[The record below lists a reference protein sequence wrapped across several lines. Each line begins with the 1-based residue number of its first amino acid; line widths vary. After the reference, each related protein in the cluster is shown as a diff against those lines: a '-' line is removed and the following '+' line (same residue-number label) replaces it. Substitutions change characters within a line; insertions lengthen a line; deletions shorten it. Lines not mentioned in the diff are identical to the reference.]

1 MTEHSDAFLLARF
14 PVQKRPVHFWHY
26 IILTVLSVG
35 GEEFLCKF
43 ATQIYRNVMI
53 KNIVFDFGGVL
64 VQYDYMTFFM
74 RVMKSEDQVKKMLTQ
89 ALTQEV
95 SDEMDKADHSFRYYI
110 DRQEQRYPQY
120 KDVLEYFDSHF
131 VELITGETEG
141 MRELMLE
148 LKALGYRLLGL
159 SNWSEK
165 VDDVMAKFSIF
176 ELLEGWLISKDVHQL
191 KPHADIY
198 ESFCKKFDVKPAD
211 CLFLDDKPANIEGA
225 KKVGM
230 EGIVFKDVP
239 SLRAELERMGI
250 MNHHCE

>member
-1 MTEHSDAFLLARF
+1 
-14 PVQKRPVHFWHY
+14 
-26 IILTVLSVG
+26 
-35 GEEFLCKF
+35 
-43 ATQIYRNVMI
+43 MI

-95 SDEMDKADHSFRYYI
+95 SDEMDKADHPFRYYI

-141 MRELMLE
+141 MRDLMLQ

-159 SNWSEK
+159 SNGSEK
-165 VDDVMAKFSIF
+165 VDDVMARFSIF
-176 ELLEGWLISKDVHQL
+176 EL
-191 KPHADIY
+191 
-198 ESFCKKFDVKPAD
+198 
-211 CLFLDDKPANIEGA
+211 
-225 KKVGM
+225 
-230 EGIVFKDVP
+230 
-239 SLRAELERMGI
+239 
-250 MNHHCE
+250 

>member
-1 MTEHSDAFLLARF
+1 
-14 PVQKRPVHFWHY
+14 
-26 IILTVLSVG
+26 
-35 GEEFLCKF
+35 
-43 ATQIYRNVMI
+43 MI

-211 CLFLDDKPANIEGA
+211 CLFLDDKPVNIEGA